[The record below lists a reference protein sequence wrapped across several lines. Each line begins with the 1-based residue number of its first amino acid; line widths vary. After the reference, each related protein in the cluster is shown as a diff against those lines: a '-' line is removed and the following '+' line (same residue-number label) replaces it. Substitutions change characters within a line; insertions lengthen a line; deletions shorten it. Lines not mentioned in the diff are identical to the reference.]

1 MGANASR
8 VETWTLY
15 SIGSL
20 TIFARI
26 GCRWRMVG
34 VSGFKPDDYII
45 FLSWVSHCR
54 YVFPKVKLI
63 MGNCKATYTTMTYAA
78 DVVGGLG
85 DLHALPLDQR
95 KALSENLSGKEA
107 QSYIYGTQWFCAGV
121 AVYISFIW
129 TLKLNMLFL
138 FQRVVRGLWVE
149 RFIKPTMI
157 LVVATYL
164 GIIIAL
170 FGACRPY
177 HRMWTIYP
185 DQGPYCQPQ
194 SVLNMALPLALNL
207 LTDLII
213 ATIPSPV
220 ILKAHNV
227 SVLKRI
233 CLFIL
238 FGAVSFIMIAAIL
251 RVVFVLLYKSGPV
264 AAIWSCREDI
274 VAILV
279 GQAFLIRPMFSK
291 SFWTKK
297 NRSDAHS
304 QECSKDIEKSDGN
317 SCKKSK
323 WKDPFSLTAA
333 LATVTEDTE
342 PITSKSFAH
351 SGSDDLSIDR
361 VSVVQSQSISSPIG
375 IDVEKTRSSNDMVIH
390 VSQHV
395 SIENVE
401 IDQKSPQR
409 VYHPN
414 DTWQPTNSARAW
426 NQSQV

>member
-1 MGANASR
+1 MGANSSR

-45 FLSWVSHCR
+45 FLSW
-54 YVFPKVKLI
+54 
-63 MGNCKATYTTMTYAA
+63 ATYTTMTYAA

-95 KALSENLSGKEA
+95 KALSENLSGREA
-107 QSYIYGTQWFCAGV
+107 QLYIYGTQWFCAGV

-149 RFIKPTMI
+149 RFIKPTMV
-157 LVVATYL
+157 LVVATYV

-194 SVLNMALPLALNL
+194 SVLNMALPLSFNL

-213 ATIPSPV
+213 AAIPSPV
-220 ILKAHNV
+220 ILKVHNV

-233 CLFIL
+233 FLFII
-238 FGAVSFIMIAAIL
+238 FGAVSFIMTAAIL

-291 SFWTKK
+291 SFWTR
-297 NRSDAHS
+297 NRSRSDDHS
-304 QECSKDIEKSDGN
+304 PECSKDVDKPHTN
-317 SCKKSK
+317 SSKKSK

-333 LATVTEDTE
+333 LATVTEDTN
-342 PITSKSFAH
+342 PIAREYIAN
-351 SGSDDLSIDR
+351 SGSEDVSIHK
-361 VSVVQSQSISSPIG
+361 VIVAQNESISSPIRTN
-375 IDVEKTRSSNDMVIH
+375 VEKTGANNNMVIH
-390 VSQHV
+390 VSKHV
-395 SIENVE
+395 SVENIE
-401 IDQKSPQR
+401 IDRMRPQR
-409 VYHPN
+409 VCHP
-414 DTWQPTNSARAW
+414 DDAWQSTNSARAW

>member
-15 SIGSL
+15 GIGSV

-45 FLSWVSHCR
+45 FLSW
-54 YVFPKVKLI
+54 
-63 MGNCKATYTTMTYAA
+63 ATYTTMTYAA

-194 SVLNMALPLALNL
+194 SVLNMALPLSFNL

-213 ATIPSPV
+213 AAIPSPV

-291 SFWTKK
+291 SFWTKR
-297 NRSDAHS
+297 NRSDDHS
-304 QECSKDIEKSDGN
+304 QECSKDVDKSHEN

-333 LATVTEDTE
+333 LATVTEDTK
-342 PITSKSFAH
+342 PITSESFAH
-351 SGSDDLSIDR
+351 NGSEDLSIEK
-361 VSVVQSQSISSPIG
+361 VTSIET
-375 IDVEKTRSSNDMVIH
+375 DVEKTCSSNNNMVIH

-395 SIENVE
+395 SVENVE
-401 IDQKSPQR
+401 IDQMRPQR

-414 DTWQPTNSARAW
+414 NTWQSANYAGAW